1 MILLMKRIFY
11 IFIALLTI
19 ISCGPSRHAVHVE
32 MRHPSRSG
40 IELGGKIVSVIY
52 ACTGNSQSDLFT
64 ENMADAF
71 AEALENDYGT
81 GKGSFAVHSVDA
93 RKGDYS
99 QKDSL
104 FRLLM
109 STGSDLVFL
118 FGPVDIDAKINGA
131 SPVKVSLYS
140 YDGMDKEEKVR
151 LYTGTTLLTSLD
163 NASIISEAAEAG
175 RKVADSFVSQWKHEQ
190 YSIAYFDSQKWYEA
204 LALAEEYDWKGAMDI
219 WFSILD
225 SNDMLKRACA
235 EYNIAVACFMLGDMN
250 LADEWLNKSKADND
264 MPTLTDALRKRIDA
278 RR

>member
-1 MILLMKRIFY
+1 MILFMKRIFY
-11 IFIALLTI
+11 IFISLLI
-19 ISCGPSRHAVHVE
+19 VISCGPSRHAVHVE
-32 MRHPSRSG
+32 MRHPSKSG
-40 IELGGKIVSVIY
+40 LELGGKIVSVIY
-52 ACTGNSQSDLFT
+52 ADTGNSQSDLFT

-71 AEALENDYGT
+71 AEALEKDYGT
-81 GKGSFAVHSVDA
+81 GKGSFAVHTVDA

-118 FGPVDIDAKINGA
+118 FGPVDIDAKIKGA

-140 YDGMDKEEKVR
+140 YDGMDKEDKVR
-151 LYTGTTLLTSLD
+151 LYTGTTVLTSLE
-163 NASIISEAAEAG
+163 NASIASEAAEAG
-175 RKVADSFVSQWKHEQ
+175 RKVADSFVSKWKHEQ

-225 SNDMLKRACA
+225 SNDILKRACA

-250 LADEWLNKSKADND
+250 LADEWLKKSKADND

-278 RR
+278 RM